1 VFPVLSTVLF
11 RRLRKQLSSSRRT
24 GLHRH
29 HEAALIWPLCSDL
42 LRPYT
47 RRFWYYEQVLLC
59 RRLALVACICL
70 IPSTSLFLPVSLF
83 GIIQASTLI
92 QHVASPYRHAWMNY
106 AELVS
111 LYLLLTNYL
120 SALILQTVVLNSP
133 NGFDSTANT
142 WAIILFALNFIFL
155 LMLVAALAQFVRG
168 VAANALARFRAAAQR
183 RGWAQQKKQQR
194 QNGKHVTSESP
205 SDDMDADDS
214 ISPEQYKTQLNHFG
228 RETEVDD
235 DRSSG
240 MHLSVAPPS
249 AAAADFR
256 ADPIFP
262 HSSSSKDVA
271 AGRDARSPSH
281 SPPAASSVADGDG
294 TPMRRLSLSRLS
306 VNGNHTSRLR
316 AAGAEEPLLHGT
328 YDL

>member
-1 VFPVLSTVLF
+1 
-11 RRLRKQLSSSRRT
+11 
-24 GLHRH
+24 
-29 HEAALIWPLCSDL
+29 LIWPLCSDL

-59 RRLALVACICL
+59 RRLALVACICI
-70 IPSTSLFLPVSLF
+70 IPSTSLFLPVTLF

-133 NGFDSTANT
+133 NGFDSAANT

-155 LMLVAALAQFVRG
+155 LTLGAALAQFVRG

-183 RGWAQQKKQQR
+183 RGWAQQQKQQR
-194 QNGKHVTSESP
+194 QNGKNGDGSAAFGS
-205 SDDMDADDS
+205 SFNDIDDS
-214 ISPEQYKTQLNHFG
+214 ISPEQYKAQLNKFG
-228 RETEVDD
+228 RETEVDE
-235 DRSSG
+235 DRSDG
-240 MHLSVAPPS
+240 MHLPIAPPS
-249 AAAADFR
+249 AAAGGFG

-271 AGRDARSPSH
+271 GGRDARSPSH
-281 SPPAASSVADGDG
+281 SPSAASSVADGDG

-306 VNGNHTSRLR
+306 VTGSHSSSRLR